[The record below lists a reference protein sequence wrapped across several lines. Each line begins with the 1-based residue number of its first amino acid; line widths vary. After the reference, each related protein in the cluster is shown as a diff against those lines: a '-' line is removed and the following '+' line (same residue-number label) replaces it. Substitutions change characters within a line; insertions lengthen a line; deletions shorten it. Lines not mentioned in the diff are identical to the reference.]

1 MITVTMPRLPPD
13 QLPLTIARR
22 RVTPET
28 PPGHQL
34 SASPHQRHGGR
45 ENPDTA
51 DDPPRRFLTG
61 PQVCSRYSITD
72 MGLWRWLK
80 DPTIGFPQPAMRV
93 KDRRYWLEADLIA
106 WERGRAGVCTMTNPF
121 IMQRLS
127 GVDRNREPL

>member
-1 MITVTMPRLPPD
+1 LTVPRIPPD
-13 QLPLTIARR
+13 QLPPTVAGR

-28 PPGHQL
+28 RPAHQL
-34 SASPHQRHGGR
+34 PASPHQRHGDR

-72 MGLWRWLK
+72 MSLWRWLK
-80 DPTIGFPQPAMRV
+80 DPTIGFPQPTMRV

-106 WERGRAGVCTMTNPF
+106 WERAQLPRGDEECVR
-121 IMQRLS
+121 
-127 GVDRNREPL
+127 

>member
-1 MITVTMPRLPPD
+1 MCIGHVNNRVTLTMPRIPPD
-13 QLPLTIARR
+13 QLPATVAGR

-28 PPGHQL
+28 RPAQQL
-34 SASPHQRHGGR
+34 LASPHQRHGDR

-72 MGLWRWLK
+72 MSLWRWLK
-80 DPTIGFPQPAMRV
+80 DPTIGFPQPTMRV

-106 WERGRAGVCTMTNPF
+106 WERAQLPRGEEECAR
-121 IMQRLS
+121 
-127 GVDRNREPL
+127 